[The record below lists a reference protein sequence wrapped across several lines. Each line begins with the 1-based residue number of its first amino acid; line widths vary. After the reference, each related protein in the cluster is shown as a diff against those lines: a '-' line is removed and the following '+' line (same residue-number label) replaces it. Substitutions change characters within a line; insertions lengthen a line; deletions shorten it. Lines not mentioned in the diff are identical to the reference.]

1 MLYGLWGESG
11 GGVKLRPS
19 VLQEEHPANRSSL
32 VPDTCTPKHP
42 SSVKEN
48 PMAGPASAR
57 KYTGNIHMEENQN
70 PGSRLMTANVAVIS
84 APDRNTL
91 QGGRFIWAPSC
102 KGAQSITGKGCWSS
116 LVHGRDTADQERARA
131 VGGAS
136 GDNFQSLTPMT

>member
-1 MLYGLWGESG
+1 M
-11 GGVKLRPS
+11 KLRPS

-32 VPDTCTPKHP
+32 VSDTCTPKHL

-70 PGSRLMTANVAVIS
+70 TGSRLMTANVAVIS

-91 QGGRFIWAPSC
+91 QGGRFIWAP
-102 KGAQSITGKGCWSS
+102 KGLTGKGCWSS

-131 VGGAS
+131 VGVAS